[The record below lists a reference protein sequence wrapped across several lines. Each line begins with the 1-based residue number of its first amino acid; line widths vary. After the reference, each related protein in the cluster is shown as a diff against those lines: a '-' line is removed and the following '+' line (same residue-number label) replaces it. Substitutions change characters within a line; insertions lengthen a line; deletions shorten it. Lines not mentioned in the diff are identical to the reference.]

1 MIYSAPIQE
10 MLFLFEKV
18 LGGNR
23 VLLGKYSD
31 LDIEA
36 IADILQEVAK
46 ISENILVPINKD
58 TDVNPPVFEDG
69 KVNCD
74 VGLKEAYW

>member
-10 MLFLFEKV
+10 MLFLFDKV

-23 VLLGKYSD
+23 VLLGNYSD
-31 LDIEA
+31 LDVEA
-36 IADILQEVAK
+36 IGDILQEVAK

-69 KVNCD
+69 KVKCD
-74 VGLKEAYW
+74 VGLKEA